1 MVYDIAKNHIPLSRG
16 KMLQPL
22 RQLCGYVHHSRL
34 QLAVIGEKAKCRCTK
49 KKGIDTKQDLTCLWP
64 RQKCVKCPGD
74 FLLGLLDMSP
84 AIICLS
90 FAYCFRKNGGK
101 CHEVP
106 IYSSTNQRR
115 IDICRMWW
123 SLDGSFSQSDS
134 KSSKASSNLIFW
146 NSFVFKYIYI
156 YMDLCIYIY
165 IQCSSCL

>member
-1 MVYDIAKNHIPLSRG
+1 MTLRKTTYLYQEAKCFN
-16 KMLQPL
+16 
-22 RQLCGYVHHSRL
+22 LCGNSVATSTIPGYNLPSSAKR
-34 QLAVIGEKAKCRCTK
+34 QSAVAR

-64 RQKCVKCPGD
+64 RQKCVKCPED

-134 KSSKASSNLIFW
+134 KSNKASSNLIFW
-146 NSFVFKYIYI
+146 NSFVFKYIYGF
-156 YMDLCIYIY
+156 MYIY
-165 IQCSSCL
+165 IFNVLHVCG